1 MANERLGQ
9 TFVLLWGRLN
19 TIRPPHYLLYKAM
32 YCNSQS
38 CHEAVPE
45 QGDKAH
51 GQVLIQDQSRENR
64 VLGTVLGNRRTK
76 KTRID
81 LGTDCMIKRS
91 WRKLYFKDLPG
102 NGLRINAAAELD
114 L

>member
-9 TFVLLWGRLN
+9 TFVRLWGRLN
-19 TIRPPHYLLYKAM
+19 MIRPPPYLLYKAM

-51 GQVLIQDQSRENR
+51 RQVLIQDQSRESR
-64 VLGTVLGNRRTK
+64 VLGRVLGNRRTK
-76 KTRID
+76 KPGID
-81 LGTDCMIKRS
+81 LGTDCVIKWS
-91 WRKLYFKDLPG
+91 WRKLYFKDLLG
-102 NGLRINAAAELD
+102 NGLRINVAAELD